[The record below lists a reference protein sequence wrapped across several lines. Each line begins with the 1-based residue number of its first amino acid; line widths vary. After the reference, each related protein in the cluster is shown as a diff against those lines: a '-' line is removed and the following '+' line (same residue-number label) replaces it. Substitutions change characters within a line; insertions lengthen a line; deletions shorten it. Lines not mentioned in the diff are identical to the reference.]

1 MNQSYTDHDTV
12 TYFGSIGNV
21 MRILYDF
28 ESYNVVRENWGLKKK
43 EESETLLF
51 AKILEHY
58 GKYSDELKGV
68 PPKAD
73 RMMQRERERQEAK
86 RQYQMK

>member
-43 EESETLLF
+43 EVSETLLF
-51 AKILEHY
+51 A
-58 GKYSDELKGV
+58 
-68 PPKAD
+68 
-73 RMMQRERERQEAK
+73 
-86 RQYQMK
+86 